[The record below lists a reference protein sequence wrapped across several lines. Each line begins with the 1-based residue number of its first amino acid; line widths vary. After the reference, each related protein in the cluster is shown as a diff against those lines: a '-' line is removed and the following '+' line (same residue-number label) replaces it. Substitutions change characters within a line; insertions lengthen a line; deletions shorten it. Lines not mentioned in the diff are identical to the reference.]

1 MLSTRYLTTKLVQ
14 HILKTSYI
22 YKHGSTVEP
31 IPFILVNAFFE
42 PSTRTSLSFESAAY
56 RLGGNVISFQ
66 KDMSSM
72 KKGERFEDTVST
84 LSSYGDVMVMRH
96 PEKGAVGKAAEVSH
110 IPVINGGDGDGE
122 HPTQAL
128 LDLFTIYDHFRE
140 TFRHHPLAYL
150 DAKPKVFDYEPY
162 NVLLV
167 GDLLH
172 SRTIHSLLHL
182 LYRFTPINVHVL
194 PYKGCEPV
202 YGLHTMMHNKNM
214 QNNRVLYNKET
225 VNWSLYDVVYVTR
238 MQKERSDEQR
248 EVDVIIDKS
257 ICEKM
262 KDDAIIMHPLPRNE
276 EIHTNVDKNKRC
288 RYFEQMDNGVYVRMA
303 ILELILAKHS
313 EN

>member
-1 MLSTRYLTTKLVQ
+1 MLSTRYLTTTLVQ
-14 HILKTSYI
+14 HILKTSYV
-22 YKHGSTVEP
+22 YKHGSIVEP

-72 KKGERFEDTVST
+72 KKGESFEDTVST
-84 LSSYGDVMVMRH
+84 LS
-96 PEKGAVGKAAEVSH
+96 
-110 IPVINGGDGDGE
+110 GGDGDGE

-128 LDLFTIYDHFRE
+128 LDLFTIYDYFRE

-194 PYKGCEPV
+194 PYKGCEP
-202 YGLHTMMHNKNM
+202 LHELQSMIYNKNM
-214 QNNRVLYNKET
+214 QNDTILYNKE
-225 VNWSLYDVVYVTR
+225 NIDWSLYDVVYVTR

-276 EIHTNVDKNKRC
+276 EIHTNVDVNKRC
-288 RYFEQMDNGVYVRMA
+288 KYFEQMDNGVYVRMA